1 MCSIDLTWKKLVMIG
16 VWQGEDLCCVES
28 RVQEHERGKW
38 VPFQLFFPLIPS
50 SFLKVLMDQEPN
62 LLRVFLFIAALL
74 FGLLFRCW
82 RRTTAPVE
90 EIRWETNKELSS
102 REVVGEL
109 FKPFTPQV
117 LSSKESSKDSEF
129 STLLNQREYTSVNLQ
144 SWDEAIGAKLRPFQ
158 RVPSLIMRES

>member
-1 MCSIDLTWKKLVMIG
+1 LFFSLL
-16 VWQGEDLCCVES
+16 S
-28 RVQEHERGKW
+28 

-144 SWDEAIGAKLRPFQ
+144 S
-158 RVPSLIMRES
+158 